1 MKQFGWRTSL
11 VFAGLATIISAQAQ
25 DWPQWRGANRDARAA
40 FKAPATWPK
49 ELKEKW
55 KVTVGD
61 GVATPALVGDR
72 IYVFSRENDNE
83 VIRCLEAATG
93 KEVWQDKYE
102 SLGATGPAQSFS
114 GPRSSPTVAEG
125 KVVTLGVRGVLSC
138 LDAASGKV
146 LWRKHDIKAYPQF
159 HPSSSPM
166 IVDGICI
173 AQLGGREGGVI
184 AAYDLASGD
193 EKWKWSGSSPA
204 YASPT
209 LMTLD
214 GTKLVIAQTD
224 SDTVALNAKDGT
236 LAWKSSGEGGQ
247 QAEGGGQGG
256 GGRGRGGGGGRDYK
270 AATPIVDGQSI
281 IIAGRGIKAIQLAK
295 EGDKIVVKP
304 LWSNADKS
312 VIFNTP
318 VLKSGVVYGLTGNN
332 ELFAV
337 DSKDPQAGWTAPFPT
352 GEAAP
357 AAAEGGRGR
366 GRGGGGFG
374 SIVDVGSA
382 LLALTPGGRLVVF
395 EPNAKELKVL
405 ANYKVSDSQ
414 THAHPVASGN
424 RIFIKDQ
431 NSVALLTLE

>member
-11 VFAGLATIISAQAQ
+11 VFTGLATIVSVQAQ

-83 VIRCLEAATG
+83 VIHCLDAATG

-102 SLGATGPAQSFS
+102 SLGASGPAQSFS

-146 LWRKHDIKAYPQF
+146 LWRKHDIKTYPQF
-159 HPSSSPM
+159 HPSSSP
-166 IVDGICI
+166 IVVDGLCI

-193 EKWKWSGSSPA
+193 EEWKWSGSSPA

-209 LMTLD
+209 LLTLD

-224 SDTVALNAKDGT
+224 SDTVAVNAKDGT
-236 LAWKSSGEGGQ
+236 LAWKSGG
-247 QAEGGGQGG
+247 GGGQPAGGGGG
-256 GGRGRGGGGGRDYK
+256 GGRGGGGRDYK

-295 EGDKIVVKP
+295 EGDKIVSKE
-304 LWSNADKS
+304 LWSNPEKS

-318 VLKSGVVYGLTGNN
+318 VLKNGIVYGLTGNN

-337 DSKDPQAGWTAPFPT
+337 DTKDPQAGWTAPFPT
-352 GEAAP
+352 GEPAP
-357 AAAEGGRGR
+357 AAEGGRGR
-366 GRGGGGFG
+366 GRGGGYG

-382 LLALTPGGRLVVF
+382 LLALTPTAQLVAF
-395 EPNAKELKVL
+395 EPTAKEFKLL
-405 ANYKVSDSQ
+405 ANYKVSSSQ

-424 RIFIKDQ
+424 RIFVKDQ
-431 NSVALLTLE
+431 NSIALLTLD